1 MCEWLCL
8 HLSVKSGPNCSAQS
22 DSFFKFSVSKRR
34 LSVSVVT
41 REVWIL
47 RKKASGKRGRLWLMA
62 GICGWRGHLYMVS
75 PSLCDTVNA
84 EIDHLQKIHSPSLSS
99 QILLSVAI
107 THSFSFCNIWINQ
120 LFCLFFPFS
129 KKFEIEESF
138 LSLYYCRQQTKHT
151 ASKSKRYQ
159 AKIKTKPWVNFK
171 SRFIAFV
178 IVLKALLSVTSSKKT
193 YLLCI
198 NVRKLPLDAKC

>member
-84 EIDHLQKIHSPSLSS
+84 EMDHLQKIHSPSLSS

-107 THSFSFCNIWINQ
+107 THSFSFCNLTSELINC
-120 LFCLFFPFS
+120 FVCFSPF
-129 KKFEIEESF
+129 
-138 LSLYYCRQQTKHT
+138 LRSLRLKNHSSVCITVDNKPNTQPVKV
-151 ASKSKRYQ
+151 KD
-159 AKIKTKPWVNFK
+159 IKQK
-171 SRFIAFV
+171 
-178 IVLKALLSVTSSKKT
+178 
-193 YLLCI
+193 
-198 NVRKLPLDAKC
+198 